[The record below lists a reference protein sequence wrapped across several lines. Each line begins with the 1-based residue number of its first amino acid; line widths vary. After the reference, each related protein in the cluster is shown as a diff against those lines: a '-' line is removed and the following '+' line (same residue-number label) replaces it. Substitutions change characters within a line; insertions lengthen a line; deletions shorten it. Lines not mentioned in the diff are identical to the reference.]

1 MVGSANAVS
10 LEEIQAAI
18 HQKGAAW
25 TAGENE
31 IWNKPTSERQGLVGT
46 ILQRKNLP
54 AFSTQKSFQTLPPSF
69 DWRNSGVVTPV
80 KNQGACGSCWAFAS
94 VGELESLAVMNVGS
108 VGQEYPDLSEQF
120 LVSYNLSNKGC
131 RGGAMDRA
139 AEFLKQFGT
148 PFEACK
154 PYTAT
159 SKKLPLPC
167 STWKEEAETIE
178 SWSYVPRTVEDLKA
192 AVYQQPIATA
202 YLVYTDFYS
211 YTGGVYE
218 HVSGELE
225 GGHAVLVVGWDDA
238 NQCFI
243 VKNSWGADWGEQGYF
258 RIAYSQMANEVEFG
272 TDSVLYKSEIPS
284 WIWLLMPS
292 TRGWTDF

>member
-1 MVGSANAVS
+1 MKLKWMVLIAVICGIVMVGSANAVS
-10 LEEIQAAI
+10 LEEIQATI
-18 HQKGAAW
+18 YQKGAAW

-31 IWNKPTSERQGLVGT
+31 VWNKSMSERQRLVGT

-54 AFSTQKSFQTLPPSF
+54 AFSTQKPLQSFPESF

-80 KNQGACGSCWAFAS
+80 KDQGACGSCWAFAS
-94 VGELESLAVMNVGS
+94 VGELESLAVMNVRLVENGF
-108 VGQEYPDLSEQF
+108 QDLSEQF
-120 LVSYNLSNKGC
+120 LVSYNLSNNGC

-139 AEFLKQFGT
+139 AEFLRKIGT
-148 PFEACK
+148 PSEACK

-167 STWKEEAETIE
+167 NTWKEEAETIQ
-178 SWSYVPRTVEDLKA
+178 SWTYVPRTVEDLKA

-202 YLVYTDFYS
+202 FWVYTDFYS

-225 GGHAVLVVGWDDA
+225 GGHAVLVVGWDDT

-243 VKNSWGADWGEQGYF
+243 VKNSWGPDWGESGYF
-258 RIAYSQMANEVEFG
+258 RIAYSQMNNEVEFG
-272 TDSVLYKSEIPS
+272 TDSVQYELGAP
-284 WIWLLMPS
+284 
-292 TRGWTDF
+292 